1 MVVTRESGSGT
12 RSAFLDLFELQE
24 INGGQKNILLTRE
37 AVTVNRS
44 GSLLAAVAGNPY
56 AIGYASMQDH
66 LLGVK
71 GISID
76 HVAPTREHIKDGSYP
91 YARPLFMAVRKGE
104 RNGAGKRFLEYVLS
118 EDGQKIVGAAG
129 YLSVWQEE
137 RDGKD
142 RKQGN
147 RQSQIQGKLILSGS
161 STVMPLA
168 EKWAEG
174 YVEWSLG
181 RGQQIGQTQGE
192 AQAWEIELQES
203 DSSSGIAMLLQ
214 GSADVALLSRE
225 LTREERQQVIW
236 AAVAVDGLVIVVN
249 EQNPIENLSKKEIRR
264 IFMGVDRVWTE

>member
-1 MVVTRESGSGT
+1 M
-12 RSAFLDLFELQE
+12 
-24 INGGQKNILLTRE
+24 
-37 AVTVNRS
+37 
-44 GSLLAAVAGNPY
+44 
-56 AIGYASMQDH
+56 
-66 LLGVK
+66 
-71 GISID
+71 
-76 HVAPTREHIKDGSYP
+76 
-91 YARPLFMAVRKGE
+91 
-104 RNGAGKRFLEYVLS
+104 
-118 EDGQKIVGAAG
+118 AAG

-142 RKQGN
+142 EKQEN
-147 RQSQIQGKLILSGS
+147 RQSQIQGKLILAGS

-174 YVEWSLG
+174 YVEGSFG
-181 RGQQIGQTQGE
+181 RGRQIGQTQEE

-249 EQNPIENLSKKEIRR
+249 EQNPVESLSKEEIRR
-264 IFMGVDRVWTE
+264 IFMGVDRVWAE